1 LQVWESKLEE
11 KKMEANRRD
20 EKKMEANRG
29 ALLRENVK
37 LLL

>member
-1 LQVWESKLEE
+1 LSVCEFKLEE